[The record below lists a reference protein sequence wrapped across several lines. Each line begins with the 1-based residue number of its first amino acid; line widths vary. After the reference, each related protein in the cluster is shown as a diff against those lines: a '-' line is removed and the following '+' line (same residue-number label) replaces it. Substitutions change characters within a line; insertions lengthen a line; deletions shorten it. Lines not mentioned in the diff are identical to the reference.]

1 MTPVSEIIAAQRL
14 RDLQDSI
21 RGMFAA
27 TGPARQR
34 YRQYVRHD
42 IAAWR
47 YAHARRMEAHR
58 QYMRDALA
66 ADVAGAEQQFAPK
79 EAA

>member
-1 MTPVSEIIAAQRL
+1 MTPIPEIIEAQRL

-27 TGPARQR
+27 TGPTRQR

-47 YAHARRMEAHR
+47 FAHARRMEAHQ
-58 QYMRDALA
+58 QYMRVALA
-66 ADVAGAEQQFAPK
+66 ADVERAERQFL
-79 EAA
+79 EAAE